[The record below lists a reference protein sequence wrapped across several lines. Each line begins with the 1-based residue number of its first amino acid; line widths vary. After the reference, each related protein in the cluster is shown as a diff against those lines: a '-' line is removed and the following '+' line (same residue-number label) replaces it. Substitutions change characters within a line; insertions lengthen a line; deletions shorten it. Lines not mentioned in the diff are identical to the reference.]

1 MEMTTRK
8 IDEMGRVVLPIE
20 MRKALALA
28 ERDSVTLSLQDN
40 AILLRPVQ
48 TVCYLCGS
56 DENIEEKLG
65 HSFCAKC
72 LSELRK

>member
-40 AILLRPVQ
+40 AIVLRPVQ
-48 TVCYLCGS
+48 SVCYLCGS
-56 DENIEEKLG
+56 DDNIQEKLG
-65 HSFCAKC
+65 RAFCAKC